1 MKEISLIKSISNG
14 DSKIILLILHNV
26 YFQYLLFMS
35 KEGIKITLNFLCDKY
50 INIASNI
57 VHFILSLEWIF
68 FFFFEFNYFLLSNQ

>member
-14 DSKIILLILHNV
+14 NSKIILLILHNV

-35 KEGIKITLNFLCDKY
+35 KEGINITLKFYCDKY

-57 VHFILSLEWIF
+57 VHFFLSLEWIF
-68 FFFFEFNYFLLSNQ
+68 IFFGI